1 MLAPFDTR
9 STGILVLPGN
19 FLGCQSITLPVNAFI
34 AKNQQQTAVTPERM
48 QPGQKSGSGFAA

>member
-1 MLAPFDTR
+1 MLAPFGTR

-19 FLGCQSITLPVNAFI
+19 FWCRQSVTLPVIAFI
-34 AKNQQQTAVTPERM
+34 AKNQRQTTVTPEGM